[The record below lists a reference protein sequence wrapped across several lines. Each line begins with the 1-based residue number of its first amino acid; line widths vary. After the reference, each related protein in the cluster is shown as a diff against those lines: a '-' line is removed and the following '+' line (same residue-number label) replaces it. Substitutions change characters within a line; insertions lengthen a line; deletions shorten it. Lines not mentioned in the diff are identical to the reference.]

1 MYTFHEINLL
11 LRGFDAYQ
19 VKQAAALQQQQT
31 NDPETAKLHLFE
43 IYRFARPVLMG
54 FTTTQLFPASFR
66 AVIGALVAAADL
78 FVNLNPPAAPVAEAA
93 ASSDTTTTD
102 PTSTDPSFKAG
113 KDL

>member
-1 MYTFHEINLL
+1 MYTHHEISRL
-11 LRGFDAYQ
+11 LRGFDHFQ
-19 VKQAAALQQQQT
+19 MKQAALQQQT
-31 NDPETAKLHLFE
+31 KDPEFAKRNFVTV
-43 IYRFARPVLMG
+43 YRFARPVLMG
-54 FTTTQLFPASFR
+54 FTASPLYPAVFR

-78 FVNLNPPAAPVAEAA
+78 YFNLNPPPAAPAAVEAA